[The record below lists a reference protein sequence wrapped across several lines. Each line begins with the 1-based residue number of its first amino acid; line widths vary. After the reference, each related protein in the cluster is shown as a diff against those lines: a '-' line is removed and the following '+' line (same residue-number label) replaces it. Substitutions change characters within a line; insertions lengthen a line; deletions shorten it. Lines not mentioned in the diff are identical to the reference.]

1 MCACK
6 EKRKCKSLLNGVAGL
21 LEYALFID
29 REFLSRELEFK
40 VKELT
45 ANDETLYVVALGSL
59 RDSAKHISYFWNDI
73 QIPGLKIETE
83 KTLQELIELEE
94 VAKIVFFDDGSYS
107 GTQMVSIMQEYMG
120 VEKRKT
126 KEKHVKKLTEDGM
139 KALQKRQ
146 IQFFFVA
153 YNKSKEAE
161 MLEELKEIGLDNV
174 GISCIKDMSKKLLEK
189 NDGKLFEDEE
199 QRSLVKNVL
208 ADIGRSVMRSTKME
222 EGVYR
227 EGWDEDRVNNAALG
241 YNDAQQMVF
250 LKSSV
255 PTYTIT
261 AFWQSGRY
269 NGFEWKPLFRR
280 TIK

>member
-1 MCACK
+1 M
-6 EKRKCKSLLNGVAGL
+6 
-21 LEYALFID
+21 
-29 REFLSRELEFK
+29 
-40 VKELT
+40 
-45 ANDETLYVVALGSL
+45 
-59 RDSAKHISYFWNDI
+59 
-73 QIPGLKIETE
+73 
-83 KTLQELIELEE
+83 QELIELEE

-208 ADIGRSVMRSTKME
+208 ADIGRSVMRLTKME